1 MAWNGPYFINVYWR
15 NKYVVEDGTIRTF
28 DNRADATLVIERKLS
43 YSEFL
48 GRICDKAGWDRN
60 YVNLRIN
67 LLFENNG
74 VRRSATI
81 TDDSSV
87 EIIYYFSGSSYLE
100 LYVENEDTVQ
110 AQNLLDLSGQKQD
123 VTFVSQQDQQYWMN
137 NSQHAEAGPSRSSGD
152 GYVAEG
158 HGGHVYSDIGDY
170 KNSILDRDE
179 FEVKMWKGDRE
190 NLDLNTCFNNRDEV
204 EAAIED
210 WNIYHNRQF
219 YVLSSGR
226 KSWSA
231 ECATRRM
238 QTPIGQ
244 STCAWRM
251 HASLKK
257 NGLWQIVSWVD
268 RHNCVGITRQNDHRN
283 LRSKLIARLI
293 RRSVENDPGFKV
305 KSIRDAVKEAYKVD
319 VKYKKA
325 WHARRKAIEA
335 CYGSWID
342 NFTELPWYMAALQK
356 SNPNTVVE
364 WKWHNGFMYCLRH
377 VRSNMV
383 AKHKKQIAR
392 TNLVCWKMGKK
403 RQNHKFLK
411 FQQQLRECNEAGLAY
426 MMAIPRGRAV
436 VESTLAKTIK
446 FFRDQYAD
454 ALKCNTPIGDK
465 YWKKFCWRR
474 IGKGGNEHKVEY
486 RDWRCSCKKWQTY
499 RLPCSH
505 ALAIWAYERIPRIRP
520 IRKNPEDDDHT
531 LALGSR
537 WRCSLDFSQV
547 ASHCLPAQRDQLA
560 SLRKVEDFIWQP
572 YEGVEIPERCTRGR
586 DHWQSNTWLICWDV
600 IEPHQVD
607 RVMRQFGFK
616 QFIPPQPMIVGFQE
630 WEKLHK
636 YGRTGRGGNNW
647 ELHHRE
653 YIEKWNNRADSIVA
667 GSPSAQS
674 STDDDYL
681 PWYES
686 NTIKFIKNPNKYNFQ
701 EEGYREHSD
710 RAKFYAD
717 ALSDICKM
725 VEDYKKSEDVC
736 QNSVCTNLLLE
747 LTSHSMSAL
756 SLGAHEMPILIPTQ
770 SLVDLQPQ
778 PSQPVGKV
786 RKRNIP
792 HRGIGGGRQKIVE
805 EEEPK
810 FDFELNADLFQTPTP
825 HHQDEANQEGE
836 STNMDV
842 ESSLP
847 LALARPRRKLKKVNR
862 YTPSTAQPEEEL
874 SGPEGS
880 QTEQEGKLSAVSE
893 IDGLD
898 DEVKSESLIG
908 SFIKGETTMCA
919 FWRLSVVFLLKVLL
933 SASQSLEVLK
943 TCITKLVTSLACL
956 DKYRMIINFGEQF
969 VLFWQASI
977 GGQPEEAFS
986 NHHRTMRLTASTD
999 FKSRAAP
1006 SAQSSPD
1013 IPSISQ
1019 PLSKSQPNSTPAQSQ
1034 LPSKS
1039 APDFPQ
1045 LSQTLFKLHP
1055 LPTVHPSQSLPEFQN
1070 SNLEKTQSTPGE
1082 IARLSQNPS
1091 PSQMHLTPPVITQ
1104 GAPITVTK
1112 STGLSRCLSKEN
1124 FVEANGKL
1132 WRLLESSKKK
1142 ERFFIC
1148 KAEPTNLPSVW
1159 RHGKIN
1165 DPVDTNLL
1173 MDPVLLADID
1183 KLRGCEID
1191 LVGPSAKSLSLLQP
1205 LFPDSEACVMD
1216 ADILDFMG
1224 VDTSA
1229 NADVAVKSKSKL
1241 DSSKAIG
1248 KSKKHKSSFAKADK
1262 GKRPIEATVEVGKL
1276 NLDSILF
1283 QELITQTNSK
1293 LSEFEGCYHALQK
1306 HCSSWIEQTEEV
1318 EFKLNEEKVR
1328 RRNIEASL
1336 LKVTQTCTTLERESK
1351 ALKESKTKDVAR
1363 IQFLEEQCLRL
1374 KSECNA
1380 YFKVVVKKFLESVGF
1395 ISFFGKLM
1403 KPVVAWGGTKLFP
1416 SFLSSVLSFL
1426 TIFFGALTHQPKHL

>member
-158 HGGHVYSDIGDY
+158 HGGGQNDDFDSSDEDDASDGTYVESEEEVDYQTDVSDETDLEDEEQEADAGAEAVQNLVTSDFGQHVYSDIGDY

-226 KSWSA
+226 KSWSS

-251 HASLKK
+251 RASLKK

-342 NFTELPWYMAALQK
+342 NFTELPWY
-356 SNPNTVVE
+356 
-364 WKWHNGFMYCLRH
+364 CLRH

-426 MMAIPRGRAV
+426 MMAIPRERWSLAYDQDYARWGMLTTNISESYNNVLKGVRFLPIRAV

-465 YWKKFCWRR
+465 YWKKFCKYENTAATHKVELYDFQQQVYGVITGWRR

-505 ALAIWAYERIPRIRP
+505 ALAVCRWIGDHPENIIHEYYKTSTWREQFRRSRFVPVPRREEWVSPGWNLVPDYVNLVPYNAVGRQQQRRFLMSMDYTGRGARRRCRRCGSRDHLTRHCHRSHRLADRTRLEVNWDANGFENIWAYERIPRIRP

-547 ASHCLPAQRDQLA
+547 ASHCLPAQQDQLA

-667 GSPSAQS
+667 GSPRAQS

-686 NTIKFIKNPNKYNFQ
+686 NTIKFIKDPNKYNFQ

-756 SLGAHEMPILIPTQ
+756 SLGAHEMPFLIPTQ

-786 RKRNIP
+786 RKWNIP

-805 EEEPK
+805 EEEPE

-874 SGPEGS
+874 
-880 QTEQEGKLSAVSE
+880 
-893 IDGLD
+893 
-898 DEVKSESLIG
+898 
-908 SFIKGETTMCA
+908 
-919 FWRLSVVFLLKVLL
+919 
-933 SASQSLEVLK
+933 
-943 TCITKLVTSLACL
+943 
-956 DKYRMIINFGEQF
+956 
-969 VLFWQASI
+969 
-977 GGQPEEAFS
+977 
-986 NHHRTMRLTASTD
+986 
-999 FKSRAAP
+999 
-1006 SAQSSPD
+1006 
-1013 IPSISQ
+1013 
-1019 PLSKSQPNSTPAQSQ
+1019 
-1034 LPSKS
+1034 
-1039 APDFPQ
+1039 
-1045 LSQTLFKLHP
+1045 
-1055 LPTVHPSQSLPEFQN
+1055 
-1070 SNLEKTQSTPGE
+1070 
-1082 IARLSQNPS
+1082 
-1091 PSQMHLTPPVITQ
+1091 
-1104 GAPITVTK
+1104 
-1112 STGLSRCLSKEN
+1112 
-1124 FVEANGKL
+1124 
-1132 WRLLESSKKK
+1132 
-1142 ERFFIC
+1142 
-1148 KAEPTNLPSVW
+1148 
-1159 RHGKIN
+1159 
-1165 DPVDTNLL
+1165 
-1173 MDPVLLADID
+1173 
-1183 KLRGCEID
+1183 
-1191 LVGPSAKSLSLLQP
+1191 
-1205 LFPDSEACVMD
+1205 
-1216 ADILDFMG
+1216 
-1224 VDTSA
+1224 
-1229 NADVAVKSKSKL
+1229 
-1241 DSSKAIG
+1241 
-1248 KSKKHKSSFAKADK
+1248 
-1262 GKRPIEATVEVGKL
+1262 
-1276 NLDSILF
+1276 
-1283 QELITQTNSK
+1283 
-1293 LSEFEGCYHALQK
+1293 
-1306 HCSSWIEQTEEV
+1306 
-1318 EFKLNEEKVR
+1318 
-1328 RRNIEASL
+1328 
-1336 LKVTQTCTTLERESK
+1336 
-1351 ALKESKTKDVAR
+1351 
-1363 IQFLEEQCLRL
+1363 
-1374 KSECNA
+1374 
-1380 YFKVVVKKFLESVGF
+1380 
-1395 ISFFGKLM
+1395 
-1403 KPVVAWGGTKLFP
+1403 
-1416 SFLSSVLSFL
+1416 
-1426 TIFFGALTHQPKHL
+1426 